1 MILLVGS
8 RPNDEVQV
16 DGEWV
21 GACDPAWDR
30 AYRDAMADLVRRLG
44 STGAPV
50 ALGTIAR
57 TSANVNVAI
66 ADSEQNIAC
75 ADRQLGKVVDEVEG
89 TSLLDFNELV
99 CPDPDAPCRE
109 EIDGDQLRPD
119 GLHYGGGPA
128 GTSVAHW
135 VLDRVLADAH
145 LQPRTGG

>member
-1 MILLVGS
+1 MRGGS

-66 ADSEQNIAC
+66 ADPEQNIAC

-99 CPDPDAPCRE
+99 CPDPAAPCLE
-109 EIDGDQLRPD
+109 ELDGDQIRPD
-119 GLHYGGGPA
+119 GIHYSDGPA
-128 GTSVAHW
+128 GAAVAHW
-135 VLDRVLADAH
+135 ALDHALEAH
-145 LQPRTGG
+145 GLQAAPPG